1 MTKQVNWIEVVTR
14 SFSLML
20 LTFCLTSIAQAQDG
34 PVVTSMPAP
43 PPMKFV
49 SNQERSQL
57 EVERDIKKRTQISI
71 RLAEEK
77 LLRAEA
83 LTGEQDFAA
92 VINELGNYQGLIDE
106 ALNFLST
113 FSSKKDKTRDTYKKF
128 EITLRSHIVRL
139 ETMRRVTPADYADN
153 FKRMIEFVRDART
166 QALNSFY
173 DDTVIPNEDKKKKT
187 ETKSEIT
194 QKPNEKAEASQ
205 KPNEKPDKRP

>member
-1 MTKQVNWIEVVTR
+1 MMKQVNRIEVATR
-14 SFSLML
+14 GFSLLL
-20 LTFCLTSIAQAQDG
+20 LTLCLTSIAQAQDG
-34 PVVTSMPAP
+34 PVVASMPAP

-57 EVERDIKKRTQISI
+57 EAERDIKKRTQLHI

-83 LTGEQDFAA
+83 LTGEQDFAS
-92 VINELGNYQGLIDE
+92 VINELGNYQGLIDD
-106 ALNFLST
+106 ALKFLST
-113 FSSKKDKTRDTYKKF
+113 FPAKKDKTRDTYKKL

-166 QALNSFY
+166 QALNSFF
-173 DDTVIPNEDKKKKT
+173 DDTVIPTEDKKKKK
-187 ETKSEIT
+187 ENKSEAS